1 MTTHELVAGVL
12 AFGIGSGGP
21 KRQPFLPGY
30 SGLLTPAALQLRL
43 LPLSAGVVAPS
54 VSAPVVA
61 LHAVMLRMD
70 RPWSGTTAGSGT
82 PTPAPPK

>member
-1 MTTHELVAGVL
+1 MSRGAAKLQAGPVELPD
-12 AFGIGSGGP
+12 GP
-21 KRQPFLPGY
+21 PPRREVV
-30 SGLLTPAALQLRL
+30 STA
-43 LPLSAGVVAPS
+43 AGVVAQS

-61 LHAVMLRMD
+61 LYAVMLRMD